1 MAYTPPATSDIN
13 FLDLASFTPPV
24 TSDLNFDLDP
34 VSGATQLEIQNATQ
48 AVTVDNVTL
57 TQKFAIVIDDATQA
71 VTADNVTLTQK
82 FALVIDDAT
91 QAVTADNVKLTYHA
105 PAAPA
110 PTGAARGA
118 TEYQYRIAQE
128 QMIEYDDEEILM
140 VMYA

>member
-34 VSGATQLEIQNATQ
+34 LTSVSLTIANATQ

-57 TQKFAIVIDDATQA
+57 TEKFAITIANATQA

-91 QAVTADNVKLTYHA
+91 QAVTVDNVKLTYHA

-118 TEYQYRIAQE
+118 YHYQLMQE
-128 QMIEYDDEEILM
+128 QMIEYDDEEVLA